1 MSTATIALGQTP
13 LARATVASAAGPLDL
28 VEEVVKPIHRA
39 FGPMVERQAFDI
51 SELAIVT
58 AIQAVEH
65 GRPIVPLPITVAARF
80 QHRCLVQNAERTDLA
95 PADLKGRRV
104 AVRAYSQTTGAWV
117 RTILETEYGVMSRD
131 IDWITQEG
139 PHVSGAPEPANVHRD
154 ADGAAALDLV
164 RDGKVDAAI
173 FGNDMPSDA
182 WVKPVIAD
190 PDAAA
195 RASLQRTGVVQ
206 INHIVAVTRD
216 FAERDPARV
225 GALARYFAE
234 SKAELADDGPDL
246 LPFGEAEMRHSV
258 EVLLGSV
265 HHQGLTTTRLSFDDV
280 FGEGCR
286 LLA

>member
-1 MSTATIALGQTP
+1 MTAATIALGQTP
-13 LARATVASAAGPLDL
+13 LARATIASAAGSLDL
-28 VEEVVKPIHRA
+28 VQEEVKPIHRA
-39 FGPMVERQAFDI
+39 FGPMVARQAFDI

-65 GRPIVPLPITVAARF
+65 GRPIVPLPITVAARL
-80 QHRCLVQNAERTDLA
+80 QHRCLVQNGERTDFG

-139 PHVSGAPEPANVHRD
+139 PHVAGAPESANVHRD
-154 ADGAAALDLV
+154 ADGEAALDLL
-164 RDGKVDAAI
+164 REGRVDAAI

-190 PDAAA
+190 PDATA
-195 RASLQRTGVVQ
+195 RTSLERTGVVQ
-206 INHIVAVTRD
+206 INHIVAVTRA

-225 GALARYFAE
+225 KALAAAIAA
-234 SKAELADDGPDL
+234 SKAALGAEGPDL